1 MDGSDK
7 KRSEQQRQGQE
18 QAQEQLLRLRRSTHT
33 ARNPRPTIRGRGQD
47 EGFTHPSIRGRGQ
60 DEGFTHPS
68 IRKLG
73 FGKCHCVDASIIETV
88 DETLTLALLEHGIHQ
103 HGSKA
108 LILILDDR
116 PTFMTLGL
124 W

>member
-47 EGFTHPSIRGRGQ
+47 EGFTHPSIRGEDKTRDSPTRQ
-60 DEGFTHPS
+60 SENWD
-68 IRKLG
+68 
-73 FGKCHCVDASIIETV
+73 
-88 DETLTLALLEHGIHQ
+88 LENVI
-103 HGSKA
+103 A
-108 LILILDDR
+108 
-116 PTFMTLGL
+116 
-124 W
+124 